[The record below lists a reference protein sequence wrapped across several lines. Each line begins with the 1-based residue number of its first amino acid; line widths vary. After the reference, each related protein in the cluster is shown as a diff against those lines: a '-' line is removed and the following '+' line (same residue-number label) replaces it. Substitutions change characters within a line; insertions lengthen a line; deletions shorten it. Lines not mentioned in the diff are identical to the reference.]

1 LGEGDLPGK
10 GKIAMKIR
18 ILTAEDVQKALPMA
32 KAIEAVRS
40 AFGQFSAGQA
50 NVPLRSRF
58 HTDKGVT
65 LIMPAHLKQTGD
77 FALKVVS
84 VYGGNPV
91 KGLPTVAATV
101 LVLDPESGMPL
112 AFMDGDSLTALRTGA
127 GGGLAAELLARKDA
141 HRAVLFGA
149 GVQARTQLM
158 AALTVRSLTE
168 VAIIDPVPAAAER
181 LAAEVSSWDSAPKI
195 NLGNDP
201 AEALAAADIV
211 MAATT
216 TTTPLFDGNLLKAG
230 THVTGV
236 GSFTPDMQ
244 EIDAVTLERARVVVD
259 SREACLAEAGDIIKA
274 EATIDAEI
282 GEIVNGTLPGRENN
296 TEITFF
302 KSVGVACQDAAAAA
316 AVLAGAEAADLGQ
329 IVDL

>member
-1 LGEGDLPGK
+1 
-10 GKIAMKIR
+10 MKIR
-18 ILTAEDVQKALPMA
+18 ILTAADVKAALPMGR
-32 KAIEAVRS
+32 AIEAVKA

-65 LIMPAHLKQTGD
+65 LLMPAHLKQTGD

-84 VYGGNPV
+84 IYGENPE
-91 KGLPTVAATV
+91 KGLPTVTATV
-101 LVLDPESGMPL
+101 LVLDPETGMPL

-127 GGGLAAELLARKDA
+127 AGGLAADLLARRDA
-141 HRAVLFGA
+141 RRAVLFGA

-158 AALTVRSLTE
+158 AALEVRPLEE

-181 LAAEVSSWDSAPKI
+181 LAKEVASWQNAPAVA
-195 NLGNDP
+195 LGVDP
-201 AEALAAADIV
+201 SKAVAAADII

-216 TTTPLFDGNLLKAG
+216 AMTPLFDGHLLKPG

-244 EIDAVTLERARVVVD
+244 EIDAVAVNRARVVVD
-259 SREACLAEAGDIIKA
+259 SKEACQSEAGDIIKA
-274 EATIDAEI
+274 GAAIDAEI
-282 GEIVNGTLPGRENN
+282 GEIVNGICPGRESDD
-296 TEITFF
+296 EITFF
-302 KSVGVACQDAAAAA
+302 KSVGMAAQDAASAA
-316 AVLAGAEAADLGQ
+316 AVLAGAQAKNLGQ
-329 IVDL
+329 TIDLD